1 MKRRIIGLAAA
12 LCLLA
17 GCAPHARE
25 PDGLALV
32 RVLGVDGG
40 GGVTLTAVCGGLDQ
54 GDDSRGTV
62 TAENFDGARR
72 ALPWA
77 GQKEMALTNLSYII
91 IGEHADLEE
100 ALAYVLADH
109 EMSPSATVWLAQ
121 DAGGLLTG
129 SEDPAARLAVL
140 TEQGVSAPTVVDAL
154 AALRNEGGV
163 TLPALICVGEQ
174 LEVLGQVQWEE
185 RR

>member
-1 MKRRIIGLAAA
+1 MKRRVLALAAA
-12 LCLLA
+12 LCLLS

-25 PDGLALV
+25 PDGLALA

-54 GDDSRGTV
+54 GNDSRGTV
-62 TAENFDGARR
+62 TAEDFDGARQ

-77 GQKEMALTNLSYII
+77 GREEMALTNLSYII
-91 IGEHADLEE
+91 IGENADLEE

-121 DAGGLLTG
+121 DAGGLLAA

-140 TEQGVSAPTVVDAL
+140 EQGVSAPTVVDAL
-154 AALRNEGGV
+154 AALRNGGV
-163 TLPALICVGEQ
+163 VSLPALVCVGEQ
-174 LEVLGQVQWEE
+174 LETIGWVQWEE
-185 RR
+185 TT